1 MLLDPLGA
9 HLKLR
14 NKVETHYLSGCEYA
28 AHGSASDARVL
39 RVLASELDGKFVASY
54 DNLAARA
61 ARVTEAAAIV
71 SFSL

>member
-1 MLLDPLGA
+1 MQHTAVQAMRVFYG
-9 HLKLR
+9 
-14 NKVETHYLSGCEYA
+14 YLHRSWTVNSSPA
-28 AHGSASDARVL
+28 I
-39 RVLASELDGKFVASY
+39 Y